1 MNGQII
7 RGKVPTMQGNY
18 ADYYSGVANA
28 INNHTAMPV
37 TAQDGINI
45 LQIIEAAFKSN
56 QQKVLID
63 L

>member
-1 MNGQII
+1 VG
-7 RGKVPTMQGNY
+7 
-18 ADYYSGVANA
+18 NA

-56 QQKVLID
+56 QQKVVID